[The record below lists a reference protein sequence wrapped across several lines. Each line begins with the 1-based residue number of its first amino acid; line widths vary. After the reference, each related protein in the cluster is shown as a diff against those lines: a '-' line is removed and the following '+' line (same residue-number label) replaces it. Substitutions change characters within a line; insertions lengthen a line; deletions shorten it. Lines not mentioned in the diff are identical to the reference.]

1 MDGPLEYWNS
11 LPEDKEFTTDFRL
24 DVFAAKVGRDARI
37 LDVGCGYGRLLA
49 LLDGA
54 GFSDIR
60 GVDVSAGL
68 IRRGL
73 ARYPRLR
80 MELQRPGKLDFP
92 DGGFDAV
99 ILCAV
104 LTCVPDDAGQQLLV
118 DEIFRVLKP
127 GGILYCNDF
136 LLNDDERNLERYR
149 RCEPRFGCY
158 GVFELPGGARVR
170 HHSEARV
177 GELFSGFL
185 PGVFEKVEF
194 RTMNHHTSRGFY
206 SLWSK
211 PF

>member
-1 MDGPLEYWNS
+1 
-11 LPEDKEFTTDFRL
+11 
-24 DVFAAKVGRDARI
+24 

-49 LLDGA
+49 LLDVA

-73 ARYPRLR
+73 ARHPRLR

-99 ILCAV
+99 TLCAV
-104 LTCVPDDAGQQLLV
+104 LTCIPKDGDQQRLA

-136 LLNDDERNLERYR
+136 LLNDDERNLKRYR
-149 RCEPRFGCY
+149 RFEPRFGCY
-158 GVFELPGGARVR
+158 GVFELPGGATVR
-170 HHSEARV
+170 HHSEARIR
-177 GELFSGFL
+177 ELFSRFSPDL
-185 PGVFEKVEF
+185 FEEAVF
-194 RTMNHHTSRGFY
+194 RTMNNHTSRGFH
-206 SLWSK
+206 SLWVK